1 MSSQPQLNHDFASRR
16 GAAARLGSAP
26 RVESGPQE
34 NRGWEKQLIEAG
46 RFEVSEAVVSAEL
59 GGEGVLLDIA
69 TGLYYGLDETGS
81 QIWRLVREGLGTS
94 DICDRLFS
102 EYDVD
107 RERLRTDITGFL
119 DQLEQNGLIRTRPG
133 K

>member
-1 MSSQPQLNHDFASRR
+1 MRPTTVGCPQTEADGGVEASRKLR
-16 GAAARLGSAP
+16 M
-26 RVESGPQE
+26 EE
-34 NRGWEKQLIEAG
+34 QLIEAG
-46 RFEVSEAVVSAEL
+46 RFQVSEAVVSAEL

-81 QIWRLVREGLGTS
+81 QIWRLVREGLGAS
-94 DICDRLFS
+94 DICDRLLS

-107 RERLRTDITGFL
+107 PERLRTDITGFL